1 MSSFVYPSLLWGLT
15 LVGVPVLIHL
25 INLLRHRRVQWAAM
39 EFLLASRKRNRTRV
53 LLKQLLLLLLRML
66 AVAGVVTVLAQPL
79 LENRLGSMFGES
91 KTHHIVLLDDSFSM
105 SDRRADTDAFQEAK
119 VVVER
124 IGAQAARQAQPQ
136 TFTLLRYSRAVV
148 SEVSSSG
155 VQPDMLQR
163 VVDTEFP
170 SRLRATLEPFSAS
183 HSAAGPL
190 AALSAITQLVDD
202 SAGDRHIIYLISDF
216 RARQWEDPTELRNQ
230 LARLNHMG
238 AKLHLINCVEAAR
251 ANLAITD
258 LSPGDG
264 TRAAG
269 VPLFMDVTVKNFGT
283 APVKDVPVLIEAE
296 GQPRRAVKIPRIPPG
311 EAVKERFQ
319 VHFPTAGQHVITT
332 RLETDAVAAD
342 NSRYSFVALADHVP
356 VLIIDGDPEAA
367 DARYLSA
374 ALAPGGPVPTGITPR
389 IETPR
394 YLSLNPLDSFGV
406 IYLANIERLDESAVE
421 ALESY
426 VRSGGGVGVFL
437 GERCRSKFINES
449 LYREGKGFFP
459 VPVSGRADLPVD
471 RLQKAPD
478 LEVGRHPIFRV
489 FGGKRNSFLST
500 VIVRRYFAIPE
511 DWRPEPGS
519 TTQVIARL
527 RNGAPLA
534 VERNFGGGRVVA
546 FLTTAAPTWNNWA
559 RNNPSFVVAMLEM
572 QAFLAGRPAGDV
584 SKLVG
589 TPIEIQLDPAEY
601 EAEVRFVTPN
611 EEALRATGVTP
622 VPPDE
627 EALRATGVTP
637 VPPASANAA
646 PKPDGSL
653 SVVLPGADRSG
664 IYEATLSRKDGTEE
678 VRRFAFNVDAEE
690 GDLACVG
697 GPHLAERLKGVD
709 YQYEPAA
716 LFQYAGEEL
725 AGYNMSEPL
734 LYALALLLIGEQ
746 VLAWSASY
754 HPRSRGGTGVTPVP
768 RGVTPVAPGVSHRA
782 KEARA

>member
-1 MSSFVYPSLLWGLT
+1 MYSFVYPSLLWGLP

-25 INLLRHRRVQWAAM
+25 INMLRHRRVEWAAM

-79 LENRLGSMFGES
+79 FENRLGSLFGQS

-136 TFTLLRYSRAVV
+136 TFTLLRYSRAVFTKRP
-148 SEVSSSG
+148 SSG
-155 VQPDMLQR
+155 IQPDMLER
-163 VVDTEFP
+163 IVDTEFV
-170 SRLRATLEPFSAS
+170 SRLRATLEPLSAS
-183 HSAAGPL
+183 HSAAGPR
-190 AALSAITQLVDD
+190 AALEAIAQLVDD
-202 SAGDRHIIYLISDF
+202 SEGDRHVVYLISDF
-216 RARQWEDPTELRNQ
+216 RARQWDDPTELRNH
-230 LARLNHMG
+230 LARLNRMG

-258 LSPGDG
+258 LSPGEG

-283 APVKDVPVLIEAE
+283 TPAGDVPVLLEAD
-296 GQPRRAVKIPRIPPG
+296 GHPRRAVKIPRIPPG
-311 EAVKERFQ
+311 EAVKERFL

-332 RLETDAVAAD
+332 RLERDVVAAD
-342 NSRYSFVALADHVP
+342 NFRYSVVALPDDVP
-356 VLIIDGDPEAA
+356 VLMIDGDPEAT
-367 DARYLSA
+367 DARYLTA

-394 YLSLNPLDSFGV
+394 YLSLNPLDSFRA
-406 IYLANIERLDESAVE
+406 IYLMNVERLDESAVE
-421 ALESY
+421 ALEGY
-426 VRSGGGVGVFL
+426 IRSGGGVGVFL

-459 VPVSGRADLPVD
+459 VPVSGRAELPVD

-489 FGGKRNSFLST
+489 FGGKRNSFVST
-500 VIVRRYFAIPE
+500 VIVGRYFSIPE

-527 RNGAPLA
+527 RNGAPLS
-534 VERNFGGGRVVA
+534 VERNFGEGRVVA

-572 QAFLAGRPAGDV
+572 QAFLAGRPAGDA
-584 SKLVG
+584 SSLVG
-589 TPIEIQLDPAEY
+589 TPVELALDPAEY
-601 EAEVRFVTPN
+601 EAEVRFSTPN
-611 EEALRATGVTP
+611 EEAIP
-622 VPPDE
+622 V
-627 EALRATGVTP
+627 
-637 VPPASANAA
+637 ASVSAVLT
-646 PKPDGSL
+646 PDGLL
-653 SVVLPGADRSG
+653 SVALPGADLSG
-664 IYEATLSRKDGTEE
+664 IYEATLSRKDGTKE
-678 VRRFAFNVDAEE
+678 VRRFAFNVEAEE
-690 GDLACVG
+690 GDLDTVG

-716 LFQYAGEEL
+716 LFEYAGEEL

-734 LYALALLLIGEQ
+734 LYLLVLLLIGEQ
-746 VLAWSASY
+746 ILAWSASY
-754 HPRSRGGTGVTPVP
+754 HPRVRRERPAKGGVG
-768 RGVTPVAPGVSHRA
+768 
-782 KEARA
+782 